1 MNLLKRITLEKCIVR
16 LLVSWC
22 LVGTVLLFSK
32 SKMFFDI
39 SFFQGINF
47 VIAVVCMALVFVALN
62 LLLIRSKGMMIDKIL
77 LFSVYFIY
85 FSKSLFIKGD
95 IYYYIG
101 VMVLTGILIY
111 YCFNDFEKDI
121 NISGKTVKSLFIIL
135 AFFLILFIGGLTA
148 LRYVTYNAPG
158 FDFGIFT
165 QMFNSM
171 KTTLLPDTTVERDM
185 LLSHFAIHASPIFYI
200 LLPIYYLFPSP
211 VTLQVAQAVVLGS
224 SLFPLYLL
232 CKKFELSNYL
242 TLLIGICFSFYP
254 ALIGGC
260 FYDIHEN
267 AFLTPLILWLF
278 YFIEKDKFWGIFT
291 FSALIFMVKEDAP
304 VYVAFIAVYMIFGK
318 KQYKKGMGILAF
330 SVIYFIAILWLLKTY
345 GQGAMFDRYNNYN
358 FDGSGIISVIKT
370 FILNPAYVISQCMT
384 QDKLIFAMQILIP
397 LGFLPLLN
405 KSYAKY
411 ILVGPFVLI
420 NLMSNYSYQ
429 HSIDFQY
436 NFGVIAIFFYLVI
449 SNLSGIKPQLRK
461 IVAVFC
467 VTATVLLFSATMAKK
482 IDYINTYAEQRKT
495 TQSLN
500 KCVEMIPKDADVS
513 ASAFIIPHLYNH
525 ETLYELPT
533 KHATEY
539 VIVDLRVNTE
549 GVSVF
554 DYENLNFK
562 QIYYDE
568 GVVALFKRN

>member
-1 MNLLKRITLEKCIVR
+1 MNVLKKITLEKCIVR
-16 LLVSWC
+16 LLISWC
-22 LVGTVLLFSK
+22 LVGTVLVFSK
-32 SKMFFDI
+32 SQVFFDL

-47 VIAVVCMALVFVALN
+47 GVTLACLAFVFIILN
-62 LLLIRSKGMMIDKIL
+62 ILLLQRKDMLIDKVL

-85 FSKSLFIKGD
+85 FAKSLFIKGD
-95 IYYYIG
+95 IFYYIG
-101 VMVLTGILIY
+101 VMVLTAVLVY
-111 YCFNDFEKDI
+111 YCFYDYEKDI
-121 NISGKTVKSLFIIL
+121 VIGKKTLKSVYLLL
-135 AFFLILFIGGLTA
+135 AFFLVLFIGGLTA
-148 LRYVTYNAPG
+148 LRYISYNAPG
-158 FDFGIFT
+158 FDFGVFT

-171 KTTLLPDTTVERDM
+171 KTTLLPNTTMERDM
-185 LLSHFAIHASPIFYI
+185 LLSHFAIHASPIFYVI
-200 LLPIYYLFPSP
+200 LPVYFIFPSP
-211 VTLQVAQAVVLGS
+211 VTLQIAQAVVLAS

-278 YFIEKDKFWGIFT
+278 YFIEKEKLWGILT

-304 VYVAFIAVYMIFGK
+304 VYVAFIAIFMIIGK
-318 KQYKKGMGILAF
+318 KQYKKGILVLTF
-330 SVIYFIAILWLLKTY
+330 SILYFIAILWLLKTF
-345 GQGAMFDRYNNYN
+345 GNGVMVDRYNNYN
-358 FDGSGIISVIKT
+358 FDGSGLISVIKAA
-370 FILNPAYVISQCMT
+370 IINPAYVISQCMT
-384 QDKLIFAMQILIP
+384 QDKLIFAMQMLIP

-405 KSYAKY
+405 KGYAKY
-411 ILVGPFVLI
+411 ILVMPFILV

-436 NFGVIAIFFYLVI
+436 NFGIIAIFFYLVI
-449 SNLSGIKPQLRK
+449 SNINGMKPQLRK
-461 IVAVFC
+461 TVAVFC
-467 VTATVLLFSATMAKK
+467 VAATVLLFSATMAKK
-482 IDYINTYAEQRKT
+482 IDYIDTYAEQRKT
-495 TQSLN
+495 IQSLN
-500 KCVEMIPKDADVS
+500 TCVNMIPKNADVS
-513 ASAFIIPHLYNH
+513 ASAFIVPHLFDH
-525 ETLYELPT
+525 KTLYELPT

-562 QIYYDE
+562 EIYYDE
-568 GVVALFKRN
+568 GIVALFKRN